1 MFKHKHNFVPLYRV
15 KVDKPKTQI
24 NGMFKVTIDHFCFRT
39 KEEEERKKRKD
50 SWSCS
55 SHNKKAKGLD
65 SAFKRQAHHA
75 LDGNR
80 SWFGHLA

>member
-1 MFKHKHNFVPLYRV
+1 
-15 KVDKPKTQI
+15 
-24 NGMFKVTIDHFCFRT
+24 MFKVTLDHFVSVQKKK
-39 KEEEERKKRKD
+39 KEKKKKEKKKTAGVVP
-50 SWSCS
+50 
-55 SHNKKAKGLD
+55 HNKKAKGLD